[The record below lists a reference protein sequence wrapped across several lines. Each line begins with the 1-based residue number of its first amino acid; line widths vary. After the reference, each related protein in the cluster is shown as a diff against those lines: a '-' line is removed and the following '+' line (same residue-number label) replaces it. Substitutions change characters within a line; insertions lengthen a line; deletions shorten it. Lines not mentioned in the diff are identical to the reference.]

1 MIVTVIA
8 IWLLADVLIIG
19 LYSLWRRSRQVP
31 VPSLVET
38 EPQLQQLIAEHLA
51 SSGIEEEEE
60 EELLLSSSLGGFADA

>member
-19 LYSLWRRSRQVP
+19 LYSIWRRARRVP
-31 VPSLVET
+31 VPMLVEAK
-38 EPQLQQLIAEHLA
+38 PQLEQIITEHLA

-60 EELLLSSSLGGFADA
+60 EEVILSSSLGGLADA

>member
-19 LYSLWRRSRQVP
+19 LYSVWRRSRKVP
-31 VPSLVET
+31 VPTLVEAR
-38 EPQLQQLIAEHLA
+38 PQLEQIIAEHLA

-60 EELLLSSSLGGFADA
+60 EEVVLSSSLGGFADA